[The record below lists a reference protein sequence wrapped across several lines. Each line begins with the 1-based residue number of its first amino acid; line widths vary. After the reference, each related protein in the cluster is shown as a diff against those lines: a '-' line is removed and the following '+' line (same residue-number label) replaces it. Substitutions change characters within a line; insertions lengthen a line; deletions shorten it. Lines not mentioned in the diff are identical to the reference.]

1 MSVVF
6 VSCARQNTLV
16 TLKYH
21 FHNDTEHIIEIKN
34 YYGNGQIDYYKIN
47 PNEYLFLE
55 KYTIFAESPKSK
67 PDNLIDYV
75 MFDLIE
81 PFILVNDKGFV
92 EVIFDGEHT
101 SYHFLKRFN
110 FELPEWYEDGKYYV
124 STDARSLANKDAYT
138 FDLYKR
144 KKRKSDFRY
153 DAHYRFAEADYL
165 EAVND

>member
-55 KYTIFAESPKSK
+55 KYTIFAESPKK
-67 PDNLIDYV
+67 GLILNCLNGMKMENI
-75 MFDLIE
+75 MFQQTH
-81 PFILVNDKGFV
+81 
-92 EVIFDGEHT
+92 EV
-101 SYHFLKRFN
+101 
-110 FELPEWYEDGKYYV
+110 
-124 STDARSLANKDAYT
+124 
-138 FDLYKR
+138 
-144 KKRKSDFRY
+144 
-153 DAHYRFAEADYL
+153 
-165 EAVND
+165 

>member
-67 PDNLIDYV
+67 P
-75 MFDLIE
+75 E
-81 PFILVNDKGFV
+81 
-92 EVIFDGEHT
+92 
-101 SYHFLKRFN
+101 RFN

-138 FDLYKR
+138 FELRKR

-153 DAHYRFAEADYL
+153 DAYYRFTEADYL